1 MVSLTQFANNNNL
14 DDYKKLHEE
23 LGFEEYLNRCYSN
36 PKLARNSHQRIYDMI
51 TSFGTEEI
59 DKYRKK
65 IVTYKFFE
73 NHEEI
78 KVFGIEDQLE
88 SLVAHF
94 KGAAGHYGPEKKNP
108 SSMRTCRFCQ
118 VYYLSINQA

>member
-23 LGFEEYLNRCYSN
+23 LGFEEYINRCYNN

-59 DKYRKK
+59 DKHCQKRRCGAPFTRSR
-65 IVTYKFFE
+65 IIEFASANSTSFF
-73 NHEEI
+73 I
-78 KVFGIEDQLE
+78 Q
-88 SLVAHF
+88 
-94 KGAAGHYGPEKKNP
+94 
-108 SSMRTCRFCQ
+108 
-118 VYYLSINQA
+118 